1 MKTGAF
7 DKKKKKK
14 VLTVAVV
21 WGFFEGVALHVSTP
35 S

>member
-7 DKKKKKK
+7 DKKKKK